1 MTNAASEE
9 LTDNARLLMS
19 LFDALKPEHQQIIML
34 AAETFAESNGLPP
47 IDDGPEFRNPRPSRK
62 R

>member
-1 MTNAASEE
+1 MTNATPEGM
-9 LTDNARLLMS
+9 TDITLLMA

-34 AAETFAESNGLPP
+34 VAETFAESNGLPP

-62 R
+62 H